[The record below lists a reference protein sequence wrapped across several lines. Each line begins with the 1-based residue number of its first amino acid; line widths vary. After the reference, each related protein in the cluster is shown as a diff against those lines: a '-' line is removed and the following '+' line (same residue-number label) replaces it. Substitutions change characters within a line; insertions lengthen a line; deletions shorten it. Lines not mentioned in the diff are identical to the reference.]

1 MVQIEEITTTPT
13 FSSQL
18 ENKVLY
24 YHHTSDIAVSYKST
38 YTLKYVIEGVKQY
51 HYNNQDIEVSKNQYL
66 ILNNNSTITTEAKS
80 GAKGLSF
87 FLSQSLIDEIYNYH
101 ADDASQLEFLE
112 VIHKKSTSEVSS
124 LLSKAANLYMF
135 DKVSFEQLMESLFI
149 QISEIVVKEQVDID
163 TKFTAL
169 KIVKHNTK
177 NQLFKLITAAKEYL
191 NDHMSEDISLDKISS
206 DIGISKY
213 YLHRL
218 FTELHGYTPL
228 YYLTSIRLEKAKH
241 KLQYSNDSI
250 LEIAI
255 ACGFDN
261 ISYFSNVFK
270 KHIGFS
276 PTQFRSNI

>member
-24 YHHTSDIAVSYKST
+24 SHHSKDIAVSYKST

-51 HYNNQDIEVSKNQYL
+51 HYNNQAIEVSKNQYL

-80 GAKGLSF
+80 GVKGLSF

-124 LLSKAANLYMF
+124 LLHKAANLYRF
-135 DKVSFEQLMESLFI
+135 DKVNFEQLMESLFI

-177 NQLFKLITAAKEYL
+177 KQLFKLITAAEEYL
-191 NDHMSEDISLDKISS
+191 NDHMSENISLDKISS

-228 YYLTSIRLEKAKH
+228 YYLTSIRLGKAKH

-276 PTQFRSNI
+276 PTQFRSKI

>member
-1 MVQIEEITTTPT
+1 MIQIEEITTTPT

-24 YHHTSDIAVSYKST
+24 SHHTSDIAVSYKST
-38 YTLKYVIEGVKQY
+38 YTIKYVIEGVKQY

-80 GAKGLSF
+80 GTKGLSF
-87 FLSQSLIDEIYNYH
+87 FLSQDLINEVYNYH
-101 ADDASQLEFLE
+101 TDNASQLEFLE
-112 VIHKKSTSEVSS
+112 VIHKKPTSEVNY
-124 LLSKAANLYMF
+124 LLNKAANLYMF

-149 QISEIVVKEQVDID
+149 QISEIVVKEQIHID

-177 NQLFKLITAAKEYL
+177 KQLLKLITATKEYL
-191 NDHMSEDISLDKISS
+191 NDHISEDISLDKISS

-228 YYLTSIRLEKAKH
+228 NYLTTIRLEKAKY
-241 KLQYSNDSI
+241 KLLHSNDSI
-250 LEIAI
+250 LAIAI

-270 KHIGFS
+270 RHIGFS
-276 PTQFRSNI
+276 PTQFRSKI